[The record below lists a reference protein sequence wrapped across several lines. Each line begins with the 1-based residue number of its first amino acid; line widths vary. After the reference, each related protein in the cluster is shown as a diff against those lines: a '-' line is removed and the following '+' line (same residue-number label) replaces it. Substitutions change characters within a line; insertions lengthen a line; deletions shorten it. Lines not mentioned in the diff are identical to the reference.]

1 MKNHNIIFTILIIA
15 FCSSITFAQVNEM
28 PLPDFDKMWDYG
40 NPQQTEIKF
49 RELIPMA
56 IESGNISYFAQLLTQ
71 IARSE
76 GLQGKFKDAHST
88 LDTVEAMLNEKLVV
102 PTVRYLLERGRV
114 FNSNNE
120 KDKAK
125 PLFLDAWKIARI
137 EGQDYYA
144 IDAAH
149 MLGIA
154 ETPENQIEWNL
165 KAIELAE
172 KSIDERANLWL
183 GALYNNTGWTYHD
196 LGQYEKALDLFEKGL
211 KWRQGRDNETATRI
225 AKWTVGRAYR
235 SLGIIEEAI
244 KIQKDLQFELIE
256 KGLEPDG
263 YVYEE
268 LAECYL
274 INSNQN
280 LAQKYFNLA
289 YEYLS
294 KDDWLKANEPDRL
307 ERLKELGEGED

>member
-1 MKNHNIIFTILIIA
+1 MKALYFFLTVIVIA
-15 FCSSITFAQVNEM
+15 SFPLTTAAQVDDM
-28 PLPDFDKMWDYG
+28 PLPDLDKLWDYG
-40 NPQQTEIKF
+40 NPEQTEIKF
-49 RELIPMA
+49 RVLIPMA
-56 IESGNISYFAQLLTQ
+56 IESGNISDYAQLLTQ
-71 IARSE
+71 IARAE
-76 GLQGKFKDAHST
+76 GLQGKFKEAHST
-88 LDTVEAMLNEKLVV
+88 LDAVEAMLTAKLVV
-102 PTVRYLLERGRV
+102 PTVLYLLERGRV

-125 PLFLDAWKIARI
+125 PLFLDAWKIART

-196 LGQYEKALDLFEKGL
+196 LGQYENSLDLFEKGL
-211 KWRQGRDNETATRI
+211 KWRQGRDNDAATRI
-225 AKWTVGRAYR
+225 AKWTIGRVYR
-235 SLGIIEEAI
+235 SLGRIDEAI
-244 KIQKDLQFELIE
+244 KIQKELEQEFID
-256 KGLEPDG
+256 KGLEQDG

-268 LAECYL
+268 LAECYFL
-274 INSNQN
+274 KDEKEE
-280 LAQKYFNLA
+280 AKKYFKLA

-294 KDDWLKANEPDRL
+294 KDDWLKANEFDRL
-307 ERLKELGEGED
+307 ERLKELGEREN

>member
-1 MKNHNIIFTILIIA
+1 
-15 FCSSITFAQVNEM
+15 
-28 PLPDFDKMWDYG
+28 
-40 NPQQTEIKF
+40 
-49 RELIPMA
+49 MA

-71 IARSE
+71 IARAE
-76 GLQGKFKDAHST
+76 GIQGKFKEAHST
-88 LDTVEAMLNEKLVV
+88 LGTVETMLNEKLVV

-114 FNSNNE
+114 FNSNKE
-120 KDKAK
+120 KEKAK
-125 PLFLDAWKIARI
+125 PLFLDAWKIARA

-149 MLGIA
+149 MLGTA

-196 LGQYEKALDLFEKGL
+196 LGQYENALELFEKGL
-211 KWRQGRDNETATRI
+211 KWRQGRDNDAATRI
-225 AKWTVGRAYR
+225 AKWTVGRVYR
-235 SLGIIEEAI
+235 SLGRIDEAI
-244 KIQKDLQFELIE
+244 EIQKELE
-256 KGLEPDG
+256 QEFTDKGLEQDG

-274 INSNQN
+274 IKDEKEE
-280 LAQKYFNLA
+280 AQKYFKLA

-307 ERLKELGEGED
+307 ERLKELGEGGEE